1 MEGSGATIPPAGGP
15 GNGPV
20 EWRLE
25 GPLIPHPG
33 NVFVVSAPSGAGK
46 STLVQRLVASVPDLR
61 FSISFTT
68 RKPRPG
74 EVNGRDYFFVDEAR
88 FDAMVREG
96 GFVEWVEVYGHR
108 YGTGRA
114 WLEEQLASGVDILLD
129 IETTGALNLRR
140 AIPDAQMIFILPPSA
155 AALEQRL
162 RGRGKDSD
170 EQVAIRLKHAR
181 HEMELYHI
189 YDYLVVNDDLETAY
203 RTFESIIHAT
213 RARKERMAPLAQ
225 RILLDF

>member
-1 MEGSGATIPPAGGP
+1 M
-15 GNGPV
+15 
-20 EWRLE
+20 
-25 GPLIPHPG
+25 PLLDHPG

-74 EVNGRDYFFVDEAR
+74 EVDGRDYFFVDDAR

-96 GFVEWVEVYGHR
+96 GFVEWVQVYGQR

-114 WLEEQLASGVDILLD
+114 WLEGQLASGVDILLD

-181 HEMELYHI
+181 HELELYHA

-203 RTFESIIHAT
+203 RTFESIVHAT
-213 RARKERMAPLAQ
+213 RARKERMAPTAR
-225 RILLDF
+225 RILEGF

>member
-1 MEGSGATIPPAGGP
+1 M
-15 GNGPV
+15 
-20 EWRLE
+20 
-25 GPLIPHPG
+25 PLLDHPG

-46 STLVQRLVASVPDLR
+46 STLVQRLVASMPDLR

-74 EVNGRDYFFVDEAR
+74 EVDGRDYFFVDDAR

-96 GFVEWVEVYGHR
+96 GFVEWVQVYGQR

-114 WLEEQLASGVDILLD
+114 WLEGQLASGVDILLD

-181 HEMELYHI
+181 HELELYHA

-203 RTFESIIHAT
+203 RTFESIVHAT

-225 RILLDF
+225 RILQGF

>member
-1 MEGSGATIPPAGGP
+1 M
-15 GNGPV
+15 
-20 EWRLE
+20 
-25 GPLIPHPG
+25 PLLDHPG

-74 EVNGRDYFFVDEAR
+74 EVDGRDYFFVEDAR

-96 GFVEWVEVYGHR
+96 GFVEWVQVYGQR

-114 WLEEQLASGVDILLD
+114 WLEGQLASGVDILLD

-181 HEMELYHI
+181 HELELYHA

-203 RTFESIIHAT
+203 RTFESIVHAT

-225 RILLDF
+225 RILQGF